1 MRQRVLIAIALA
13 AKPRILIADEPTT
26 ALDPTIQTQIL
37 SLLKELQQRFNMSLI
52 LISHDIGVVAR
63 LCDRIF
69 VMYAG
74 KIVEKG
80 SAVEVLNSPRH
91 PYTRKLLH
99 SLPRL
104 DSVHGQHLC
113 AIDGSPPSLFSPPP
127 GCSFA
132 PRCSNAMPIC
142 HAKTPPLFS
151 RASCWLVNTPKEAD
165 Q

>member
-37 SLLKELQQRFNMSLI
+37 ALLKELQQRFDMSLI

-63 LCDRIF
+63 LCDRIY

-74 KIVEKG
+74 KIVEEG
-80 SAVEVLNSPRH
+80 SAVDVLNSPRH
-91 PYTRKLLH
+91 PYTRKLLD

-104 DSVHGQHLC
+104 DAAPGQPLC
-113 AIDGSPPSLFSPPP
+113 AIDGSPPSLFTLPS
-127 GCSFA
+127 GCPFA
-132 PRCSNAMPIC
+132 PRCHQAMPLC
-142 HAKTPPLFS
+142 HETPLPL
-151 RASCWLVNTPKEAD
+151 ALLLLAL
-165 Q
+165 